1 MPDLVSF
8 LTALPVFSPITL
20 LATAGSSWQL
30 PPLVNTM
37 FASKK
42 TMLLVEERKSLV
54 ATKNLLGNVD
64 NITSILIIST
74 ILFWR
79 CFRALYHC
87 EWIHKTIWSDAIQIL
102 FIIIVINIKIIKN
115 ILIIPHIFHQHN
127 LMCENFTQ
135 KRAWIVTEISSRK
148 NSINLQNQKLCV
160 KSHTHLCKVT
170 HCLTICIFT
179 HSVQICKLCTAS
191 SSSSAA
197 LLPSLLP
204 SSSSKYSPR
213 SSWSWS
219 SSSSSTA
226 LLPGFQRL
234 RLFHCLPRFFRS
246 HSNSTI
252 QVMYEN

>member
-1 MPDLVSF
+1 MIFKKIIFQNKYVELETPRPFMEKTMLNFHFDYCTLPLVTPAGYLSHCPWVPWGSSPILTRSSPAVSLSDSTSKSLSIEGKLSLCDDFFSKIQELSSPGFQRQREQEMPDLVSF

-30 PPLVNTM
+30 PPLVATM
-37 FASKK
+37 FARKK
-42 TMLLVEERKSLV
+42 KMLLVEERKSLV

-87 EWIHKTIWSDAIQIL
+87 EWIHKTIWSDAIQVL

-135 KRAWIVTEISSRK
+135 KRA
-148 NSINLQNQKLCV
+148 
-160 KSHTHLCKVT
+160 
-170 HCLTICIFT
+170 
-179 HSVQICKLCTAS
+179 
-191 SSSSAA
+191 
-197 LLPSLLP
+197 
-204 SSSSKYSPR
+204 
-213 SSWSWS
+213 
-219 SSSSSTA
+219 
-226 LLPGFQRL
+226 
-234 RLFHCLPRFFRS
+234 
-246 HSNSTI
+246 
-252 QVMYEN
+252 